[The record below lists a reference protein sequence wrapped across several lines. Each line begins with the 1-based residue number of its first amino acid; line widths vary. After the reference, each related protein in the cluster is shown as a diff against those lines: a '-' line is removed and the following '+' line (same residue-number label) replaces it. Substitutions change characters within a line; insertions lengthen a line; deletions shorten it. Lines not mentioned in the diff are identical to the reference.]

1 MRKLFIP
8 LLLCSALEANE
19 KNGFFIEAGFETGL
33 LEGTQT
39 QEKNYTTTQTTT
51 KTTTNN
57 YNYLPLNSI
66 LQRATNLFKDADIS
80 KLSFSSLSPVRAS
93 LDLSGHLTIE
103 NFLPYN
109 LNNVKLSF
117 TDAQGN
123 VIDLGVIETL
133 PKQSKIVLS
142 YQQFN
147 ETKQVFDNIMEE
159 QKKYY
164 EKEAERRKNKT
175 TSSVSETNREPSF
188 TFPTF
193 EVLSTPHSD
202 PNTQRVFEALS
213 KINTNLVMKYSD
225 TNNFESAK
233 DKTEKFTA
241 KTAEEFTNLMLNMIA
256 VLDSQSWGDAILNA
270 PFEFTDNKQSGECT
284 NKGDSNDNCVYPQK
298 NGLVKSNVDKK
309 YVLDKQSI
317 VNNFRGKTD
326 LDVSLLNGAGVDGLG
341 SNTTPTNNDDG
352 KNYGQLAVVASA
364 LNPQKLFGT
373 DYKTINLADLRAILH
388 EFSHTKGYTH
398 NGNMTYQRVPVVGSN
413 GQQEKKDDGAL
424 KDSDGLP
431 YNVCSLYGGQGQPS
445 FPSNYPNSIYHNC
458 ADVPAGFLGVTA
470 AVWQQLINQNAL
482 PINFANL
489 NSQTN
494 YNLNA
499 TLNTQD
505 MANSVIGTIQKTL
518 TATSTTTTTSYHH
531 SKSLQRFRSPL
542 LGINVKIGYQNYFND
557 FIGLAY
563 YGIIKY
569 NYAKAANQKVQQL
582 SYGGGIDLLLDFIT
596 TYSNKNSPTGIQTRR
611 NFSSSFGIFGGLR
624 GLYNSYYA
632 LNKVKGSGNLDAAT
646 GLNYR
651 YKHSKYSVG
660 ISIPL
665 IQRKASVISSG
676 SDYTNS
682 FVFNEG
688 ASHFKVFFNYGWVF

>member
-39 QEKNYTTTQTTT
+39 QEKRHTTT
-51 KTTTNN
+51 KNTYAT
-57 YNYLPLNSI
+57 YNYLPTDTI
-66 LQRATNLFKDADIS
+66 LKRAANLFTDAKSIS
-80 KLSFSSLSPVRAS
+80 QLNFSSLSPVKV
-93 LDLSGHLTIE
+93 LYIGGKLTIE

-123 VIDLGVIETL
+123 MIDLGVIETI
-133 PKQSKIVLS
+133 PKHSKIVLPG
-142 YQQFN
+142 
-147 ETKQVFDNIMEE
+147 EAFDSL
-159 QKKYY
+159 
-164 EKEAERRKNKT
+164 KEAFDKIDPYTFFLPKFEA
-175 TSSVSETNREPSF
+175 TSTSVS
-188 TFPTF
+188 
-193 EVLSTPHSD
+193 D
-202 PNTQRVFEALS
+202 ANTQRVFETLN
-213 KINTNLVMKYSD
+213 KIKTNLIMKYSNENP
-225 TNNFESAK
+225 NNFNTCPYNNNGNTK
-233 DKTEKFTA
+233 NDCWQPFTPQ
-241 KTAEEFTNLMLNMIA
+241 TAEEFTNLMLNMIA

-270 PFEFTDNKQSGECT
+270 PFDFTNSSTDCDNDPSKCVNPGINGRVDSKVDQQYVLNKQG
-284 NKGDSNDNCVYPQK
+284 
-298 NGLVKSNVDKK
+298 
-309 YVLDKQSI
+309 I
-317 VNNFRGKTD
+317 VNNFRKKIEID
-326 LDVSLLNGAGVDGLG
+326 
-341 SNTTPTNNDDG
+341 
-352 KNYGQLAVVASA
+352 AVVLKNSGVVGLANGYGNDGEYGTLGVEAYA
-364 LNPQKLFGT
+364 LEPQKLFGNNL
-373 DYKTINLADLRAILH
+373 KTINLEDLRTILH
-388 EFSHTKGYTH
+388 EFSHTKGYGH
-398 NGNMTYQRVPVVGSN
+398 NGNMTYQRVPTGQNEN
-413 GQQEKKDDGAL
+413 GKP

-431 YNVCSLYGGQGQPS
+431 YNVCSLYGGSNQPA

-499 TLNTQD
+499 SLNTQD
-505 MANSVIGTIQKTL
+505 LANSMLSTIQKTFV
-518 TATSTTTTTSYHH
+518 TSSVTNHYFS
-531 SKSLQRFRSPL
+531 SASQNFRSPI
-542 LGINVKIGYQNYFND
+542 LGVNAKIGYQNYFND

-632 LNKVKGSGNLDAAT
+632 LNKVKGSGNLDVAT

-660 ISIPL
+660 VSIPL
-665 IQRKASVISSG
+665 IQRKASVVSSDG
-676 SDYTNS
+676 DYTNS

>member
-1 MRKLFIP
+1 MKKLFIP
-8 LLLCSALEANE
+8 LLLFSALEANE

-39 QEKNYTTTQTTT
+39 QEKRHTTT
-51 KTTTNN
+51 KNTYAT
-57 YNYLPLNSI
+57 YNYLPTDTI
-66 LQRATNLFKDADIS
+66 LKRAANLFTDAKSIS
-80 KLSFSSLSPVRAS
+80 QLNFSSLSPVRAS
-93 LDLSGHLTIE
+93 ASMLNGSLTIE

-123 VIDLGVIETL
+123 VIDLGVIETI
-133 PKQSKIVLS
+133 PKHSKIVLPEKLFDGLKQIGP
-142 YQQFN
+142 YIFQQI
-147 ETKQVFDNIMEE
+147 EVSSTQV
-159 QKKYY
+159 
-164 EKEAERRKNKT
+164 
-175 TSSVSETNREPSF
+175 
-188 TFPTF
+188 
-193 EVLSTPHSD
+193 SD
-202 PNTQRVFEALS
+202 ANTQRVFETLN
-213 KINTNLVMKYSD
+213 KIKTNLVVNYRNENK
-225 TNNFESAK
+225 FEGHQSHWEA
-233 DKTEKFTA
+233 FTPQ
-241 KTAEEFTNLMLNMIA
+241 TAEEFTNLMLNMIA

-270 PFEFTDNKQSGECT
+270 PFEFTNSSTDCDNDPSK
-284 NKGDSNDNCVYPQK
+284 CVNPGT
-298 NGLVKSNVDKK
+298 NGLVNSKVDQK
-309 YVLDKQSI
+309 YVLNKQDI
-317 VNNFRGKTD
+317 VNKFRNKAD
-326 LDVSLLNGAGVDGLG
+326 LDVVILKDSGVVGLG
-341 SNTTPTNNDDG
+341 SDITPSNNDDG
-352 KNYGQLAVVASA
+352 KHYGQLGVVASA
-364 LNPQKLFGT
+364 LDPKKLFGN
-373 DYKTINLADLRAILH
+373 DLKTINLADLRTILH

-398 NGNMTYQRVPVVGSN
+398 NGNMTYQRVPTGQNEN
-413 GQQEKKDDGAL
+413 GKP

-431 YNVCSLYGGQGQPS
+431 YNVCSLYGGLGQPA

-482 PINFANL
+482 PINYANL
-489 NSQTN
+489 GSQTN

-499 TLNTQD
+499 SLNTQD
-505 MANSVIGTIQKTL
+505 LANSMLGTIQKTFV
-518 TATSTTTTTSYHH
+518 TSSVTNHYS
-531 SKSLQRFRSPL
+531 SSASQSFRSPI
-542 LGINVKIGYQNYFND
+542 LGVNAKIGYQNYFND

-569 NYAKAANQKVQQL
+569 NYSKALNQKFQQL

-596 TYSNKNSPTGIQTRR
+596 TYSNKNSPTDIQTKR

-624 GLYNSYYA
+624 GLYNSYYV
-632 LNKVKGSGNLDAAT
+632 LNKVKGSGNLDVAT

-665 IQRKASVISSG
+665 IQRKASVVSSG
-676 SDYTNS
+676 GDYTNS

>member
-8 LLLCSALEANE
+8 LLLFSALEANE

-39 QEKNYTTTQTTT
+39 QEKRHTTT
-51 KTTTNN
+51 KNTYAT
-57 YNYLPLNSI
+57 YNYLPTDTI
-66 LQRATNLFKDADIS
+66 LKRAANLFTDAKSIS
-80 KLSFSSLSPVRAS
+80 QLTFSSLSPIKV
-93 LDLSGHLTIE
+93 LYIGGQLTIE

-123 VIDLGVIETL
+123 AIDLGVIETI
-133 PKQSKIVLS
+133 PKHSKIVLPG
-142 YQQFN
+142 
-147 ETKQVFDNIMEE
+147 EAFDSL
-159 QKKYY
+159 
-164 EKEAERRKNKT
+164 KEAFDKIGPYTFFLPKIEA
-175 TSSVSETNREPSF
+175 TSTSVSDT
-188 TFPTF
+188 
-193 EVLSTPHSD
+193 
-202 PNTQRVFEALS
+202 NTQRVFETLN
-213 KINTNLVMKYSD
+213 KIKTNLVVNYRNENK
-225 TNNFESAK
+225 FK
-233 DKTEKFTA
+233 DHENHWEAFTPQ
-241 KTAEEFTNLMLNMIA
+241 TAEEFTNLMLNMIA

-270 PFEFTDNKQSGECT
+270 PFEFTNKGGGGECDT
-284 NKGDSNDNCVYPQK
+284 SKENECVNPGT
-298 NGLVKSNVDKK
+298 NGLVNSQNKS
-309 YVLDKQSI
+309 YVLNKQDI
-317 VNNFRGKTD
+317 VNKFRNKAD
-326 LDVSLLNGAGVDGLG
+326 LDVVVLKDSGVVGLG
-341 SNTTPTNNDDG
+341 SDITPSNNDDG
-352 KNYGQLAVVASA
+352 KHYGQLGVVASA
-364 LNPQKLFGT
+364 LDPKKLFGN
-373 DYKTINLADLRAILH
+373 DLKTINLEDLRTILH

-398 NGNMTYQRVPVVGSN
+398 NGNMTYQRVPVMKDGQVEKDNN
-413 GQQEKKDDGAL
+413 GKP

-431 YNVCSLYGGQGQPS
+431 YNVCSLYEGSNQS
-445 FPSNYPNSIYHNC
+445 AFPSNYPNSIYHNC
-458 ADVPAGFLGVTA
+458 AEVPAGFLGVTA

-489 NSQTN
+489 GSQTN

-499 TLNTQD
+499 SLNTQD
-505 MANSVIGTIQKTL
+505 LANSMLGTIQKTFV
-518 TATSTTTTTSYHH
+518 TSSVTNHYS
-531 SKSLQRFRSPL
+531 SSASQSFRSPI
-542 LGINVKIGYQNYFND
+542 LGVNAKIGYQNYFNN

-569 NYAKAANQKVQQL
+569 NYAKAINQKFQQL

-596 TYSNKNSPTGIQTRR
+596 TYSNKNSPIGIQTKK

-624 GLYNSYYA
+624 GLYNSYYV
-632 LNKVKGSGNLDAAT
+632 LNKVKGSGNLDVAT

-665 IQRKASVISSG
+665 IQRKASVVSSG

-688 ASHFKVFFNYGWVF
+688 ASHFKVFFNYGWIF

>member
-8 LLLCSALEANE
+8 LLLFSTLEANE

-39 QEKNYTTTQTTT
+39 QEKRHTTT
-51 KTTTNN
+51 KNTYAT
-57 YNYLPLNSI
+57 YNYLPTDTI
-66 LQRATNLFKDADIS
+66 LKRAANLFTDAKSIS
-80 KLSFSSLSPVRAS
+80 QLNFSSLSPVKV
-93 LDLSGHLTIE
+93 LYIGGKLTIE

-123 VIDLGVIETL
+123 VIDLGVIETI
-133 PKQSKIVLS
+133 PKHSKIVLPG
-142 YQQFN
+142 
-147 ETKQVFDNIMEE
+147 EAFDSL
-159 QKKYY
+159 
-164 EKEAERRKNKT
+164 KEAFDKIDPYTFFLPKFEA
-175 TSSVSETNREPSF
+175 TSTSVS
-188 TFPTF
+188 
-193 EVLSTPHSD
+193 D
-202 PNTQRVFEALS
+202 ANTQRVFETLN
-213 KINTNLVMKYSD
+213 KIKTNLIMKYSNENPSNFN
-225 TNNFESAK
+225 TCPYNNNGNTK
-233 DKTEKFTA
+233 NDCWQPFTPQ
-241 KTAEEFTNLMLNMIA
+241 TAEEFTNLMLNMIA

-270 PFEFTDNKQSGECT
+270 PFDFTNSSTDCDNDPSKCVNPGINGRVDSKVDQQYVLNKQG
-284 NKGDSNDNCVYPQK
+284 
-298 NGLVKSNVDKK
+298 
-309 YVLDKQSI
+309 I
-317 VNNFRGKTD
+317 VNNFRKKIEID
-326 LDVSLLNGAGVDGLG
+326 
-341 SNTTPTNNDDG
+341 
-352 KNYGQLAVVASA
+352 AVVLKNSGVVGLANGYGNDGEYGTLGVEAYA
-364 LNPQKLFGT
+364 LEPQKLFGNNL
-373 DYKTINLADLRAILH
+373 KTINLEDLRTILH
-388 EFSHTKGYTH
+388 EFSHTKGYGH
-398 NGNMTYQRVPVVGSN
+398 NGNMTYQRVPTGQNEN
-413 GQQEKKDDGAL
+413 GKP

-431 YNVCSLYGGQGQPS
+431 YNVCSLYGGQGQS
-445 FPSNYPNSIYHNC
+445 AFPSNYPNSIYHNC

-489 NSQTN
+489 GSQTN

-499 TLNTQD
+499 SLNTQD
-505 MANSVIGTIQKTL
+505 LANSMLSTIQKTFV
-518 TATSTTTTTSYHH
+518 TSSVTDHYFS
-531 SKSLQRFRSPL
+531 SASQSFRSPI
-542 LGINVKIGYQNYFND
+542 LGVNAKIGYQNYFND

-582 SYGGGIDLLLDFIT
+582 SYGGGIDLLVDFIT
-596 TYSNKNSPTGIQTRR
+596 TYSNKNSPIDIQTRR

-632 LNKVKGSGNLDAAT
+632 LNKVKGSGNLDVAT

-665 IQRKASVISSG
+665 IQRKASVVSSDG
-676 SDYTNS
+676 DYTNS

>member
-1 MRKLFIP
+1 MKKLFIP
-8 LLLCSALEANE
+8 LLLFSALESNE

-39 QEKNYTTTQTTT
+39 QEKRHTTT
-51 KTTTNN
+51 KNTYAT
-57 YNYLPLNSI
+57 YNYLPADSVLK
-66 LQRATNLFKDADIS
+66 RAANLFTNAEAIS
-80 KLSFSSLSPVRAS
+80 KLNFSSLSPVKV
-93 LDLSGHLTIE
+93 LYIGGKLTIE

-123 VIDLGVIETL
+123 VIDLGVIETI
-133 PKQSKIVLS
+133 PKHSKIVLPG
-142 YQQFN
+142 
-147 ETKQVFDNIMEE
+147 EAFDSLKIDPYTFFLP
-159 QKKYY
+159 KI
-164 EKEAERRKNKT
+164 EA
-175 TSSVSETNREPSF
+175 TSTSI
-188 TFPTF
+188 
-193 EVLSTPHSD
+193 SD
-202 PNTQRVFEALS
+202 TNTQRVFETLN
-213 KINTNLVMKYSD
+213 KIKTDLVVNYRNENK
-225 TNNFESAK
+225 FK
-233 DKTEKFTA
+233 DHENHWEAFTPQ
-241 KTAEEFTNLMLNMIA
+241 TAEEFTNLMLNMIA

-270 PFEFTDNKQSGECT
+270 PFEFTNSPTDCDNDPSK
-284 NKGDSNDNCVYPQK
+284 CVNPGT
-298 NGLVKSNVDKK
+298 NGLVNSKVDQK
-309 YVLDKQSI
+309 YVLNKQDI
-317 VNNFRGKTD
+317 VNKFRNKAD
-326 LDVSLLNGAGVDGLG
+326 LDVIVLKDSGVVGLG
-341 SNTTPTNNDDG
+341 SDITPSNNDDG
-352 KNYGQLAVVASA
+352 KHYGQLGVVASA
-364 LNPQKLFGT
+364 LDPKKLFGN
-373 DYKTINLADLRAILH
+373 DLKTIKLEDLRTILH

-398 NGNMTYQRVPVVGSN
+398 NGNMTYQRVPTGQSEN
-413 GQQEKKDDGAL
+413 GKP

-431 YNVCSLYGGQGQPS
+431 YNVCSLYGKSDQPA

-482 PINFANL
+482 PINYANL
-489 NSQTN
+489 GSQTN

-499 TLNTQD
+499 SLNTQD
-505 MANSVIGTIQKTL
+505 LANSMLSTIQKTFV
-518 TATSTTTTTSYHH
+518 TSSVTDHYFS
-531 SKSLQRFRSPL
+531 SASQSFRSPI
-542 LGINVKIGYQNYFND
+542 LGVNAKIGYQNYFND

-569 NYAKAANQKVQQL
+569 NYAKAINQKVQQL

-596 TYSNKNSPTGIQTRR
+596 TYSNKNSPIDIQTKR

-624 GLYNSYYA
+624 GLYNSYYV
-632 LNKVKGSGNLDAAT
+632 LNKVKGSGNLDVAT

-665 IQRKASVISSG
+665 IQRKASVVSSG
-676 SDYTNS
+676 GDYTNS

>member
-8 LLLCSALEANE
+8 LLLCSTLEANE

-39 QEKNYTTTQTTT
+39 QEKRHTTT
-51 KTTTNN
+51 KNTYAT
-57 YNYLPLNSI
+57 YNYLPTDAVLK
-66 LQRATNLFKDADIS
+66 RAANLFTDAKSIS
-80 KLSFSSLSPVRAS
+80 QLNFSSLSPVKV
-93 LDLSGHLTIE
+93 LYIGGKLTIE

-123 VIDLGVIETL
+123 VIDLGVIETI
-133 PKQSKIVLS
+133 PKHSKIVLPG
-142 YQQFN
+142 
-147 ETKQVFDNIMEE
+147 EAFDSLKIDPYTFFLP
-159 QKKYY
+159 KF
-164 EKEAERRKNKT
+164 EA
-175 TSSVSETNREPSF
+175 TSTSVS
-188 TFPTF
+188 
-193 EVLSTPHSD
+193 D
-202 PNTQRVFEALS
+202 ANTQRVFETLN
-213 KINTNLVMKYSD
+213 KIKTNLIMKYSSENP
-225 TNNFESAK
+225 NNFNTCPYNNNGNTK
-233 DKTEKFTA
+233 NDCWQPFTPQ
-241 KTAEEFTNLMLNMIA
+241 TAEEFTNLMLNMIA

-270 PFEFTDNKQSGECT
+270 PFEFTNSSTDCDNDPSKCVNPGINGRVDSKVDQQYVLNKQG
-284 NKGDSNDNCVYPQK
+284 
-298 NGLVKSNVDKK
+298 
-309 YVLDKQSI
+309 I
-317 VNNFRGKTD
+317 VNNFRKKIEID
-326 LDVSLLNGAGVDGLG
+326 
-341 SNTTPTNNDDG
+341 
-352 KNYGQLAVVASA
+352 AVVLKNSGVVGLANGYGNDGEYGTLGVEAYA
-364 LNPQKLFGT
+364 LDSTKLFGNNL
-373 DYKTINLADLRAILH
+373 KTINLENLRTILH
-388 EFSHTKGYTH
+388 EFSHTKGYGH
-398 NGNMTYQRVPVVGSN
+398 NGNMTYQRVPTGQNEN
-413 GQQEKKDDGAL
+413 GKP

-431 YNVCSLYGGQGQPS
+431 YNVCSLYGGQGQS
-445 FPSNYPNSIYHNC
+445 AFPSNYPNSIYHNC

-489 NSQTN
+489 GSQTN

-499 TLNTQD
+499 SLNTQD
-505 MANSVIGTIQKTL
+505 LANSMLSTIQKTFV
-518 TATSTTTTTSYHH
+518 TSSVTNHYFS
-531 SKSLQRFRSPL
+531 SASQSFRSPI
-542 LGINVKIGYQNYFND
+542 LGVNAKIGYQNYFND

-582 SYGGGIDLLLDFIT
+582 SYGGGIDLLVDFIT
-596 TYSNKNSPTGIQTRR
+596 TYSNKNSPIDIQTRR

-632 LNKVKGSGNLDAAT
+632 LNKVKGSGNLDVAT

-665 IQRKASVISSG
+665 IQRKASIVSSDG
-676 SDYTNS
+676 DYTNS
-682 FVFNEG
+682 LVFNEG

>member
-39 QEKNYTTTQTTT
+39 QEKRHTTT
-51 KTTTNN
+51 KNTYAT
-57 YNYLPLNSI
+57 YNYLPTDAVLK
-66 LQRATNLFKDADIS
+66 RAANLFTDAKSIS
-80 KLSFSSLSPVRAS
+80 QLNFSSLSPVKV
-93 LDLSGHLTIE
+93 LYIGGKLTIE

-123 VIDLGVIETL
+123 IIDLGVIETI
-133 PKQSKIVLS
+133 PKHSKIVLPG
-142 YQQFN
+142 
-147 ETKQVFDNIMEE
+147 EAFDSL
-159 QKKYY
+159 
-164 EKEAERRKNKT
+164 KEAFDKIDPYTFFLPKFEA
-175 TSSVSETNREPSF
+175 TSTSVS
-188 TFPTF
+188 
-193 EVLSTPHSD
+193 D
-202 PNTQRVFEALS
+202 ANTQRVFETLN
-213 KINTNLVMKYSD
+213 KIKTNLIMKYSNENPSNFN
-225 TNNFESAK
+225 TCPYNNNGNTK
-233 DKTEKFTA
+233 NDCWQPFTLQ
-241 KTAEEFTNLMLNMIA
+241 TAEEFTNLMLNMIA

-270 PFEFTDNKQSGECT
+270 PFDFTNSSTDCDNDPSKCVNPGINGRVDSKVDQQYVLNKQG
-284 NKGDSNDNCVYPQK
+284 
-298 NGLVKSNVDKK
+298 
-309 YVLDKQSI
+309 I
-317 VNNFRGKTD
+317 VNNFRKKIEID
-326 LDVSLLNGAGVDGLG
+326 
-341 SNTTPTNNDDG
+341 
-352 KNYGQLAVVASA
+352 AVVLKNSGVVGLANGYGNDGEYGTLGVEAYA
-364 LNPQKLFGT
+364 LDPKKLFGNNL
-373 DYKTINLADLRAILH
+373 KTINLEDLRTILH
-388 EFSHTKGYTH
+388 EFSHTKGYGH
-398 NGNMTYQRVPVVGSN
+398 NGNMTYQRVPTGQNEN
-413 GQQEKKDDGAL
+413 GKP

-431 YNVCSLYGGQGQPS
+431 YNVCSLYGGQGQS
-445 FPSNYPNSIYHNC
+445 AFPSNYPNSIYHNC

-489 NSQTN
+489 GSQTN

-499 TLNTQD
+499 SLNTQD
-505 MANSVIGTIQKTL
+505 LANSMLSTIQKTFV
-518 TATSTTTTTSYHH
+518 TSSVTDHYFS
-531 SKSLQRFRSPL
+531 SASQSFRSPI
-542 LGINVKIGYQNYFND
+542 LGVNAKIGYQNYFND

-582 SYGGGIDLLLDFIT
+582 SYGGGIDLLVDFIT
-596 TYSNKNSPTGIQTRR
+596 TYSNKNSPIDIQTRR

-632 LNKVKGSGNLDAAT
+632 LNKVKGSGNLDVAT

-665 IQRKASVISSG
+665 IQRKASIVSSDG
-676 SDYTNS
+676 DYTNS

>member
-1 MRKLFIP
+1 MRKLFTS

-39 QEKNYTTTQTTT
+39 QEKRHTTT
-51 KTTTNN
+51 KNTYTT
-57 YNYLPLNSI
+57 YNYLPTDTI
-66 LQRATNLFKDADIS
+66 LKRVANLFTDAKSIS
-80 KLSFSSLSPVRAS
+80 QLNFSSLSPVKV
-93 LDLSGHLTIE
+93 LYIGGKLTIE

-123 VIDLGVIETL
+123 VTDLGVIETI
-133 PKQSKIVLS
+133 PKHSKIVLPG
-142 YQQFN
+142 
-147 ETKQVFDNIMEE
+147 EAFDSL
-159 QKKYY
+159 
-164 EKEAERRKNKT
+164 KEAFDKIDPYTFFLPKFEA
-175 TSSVSETNREPSF
+175 TSTSVS
-188 TFPTF
+188 
-193 EVLSTPHSD
+193 D
-202 PNTQRVFEALS
+202 ANTQRVFETLN
-213 KINTNLVMKYSD
+213 KIKTNLIMKYSNENPSNFN
-225 TNNFESAK
+225 TCPYNNNGNTK
-233 DKTEKFTA
+233 NDCWQPFTPQ
-241 KTAEEFTNLMLNMIA
+241 TAEEFTNLMLNMIA

-270 PFEFTDNKQSGECT
+270 PFDFTNSSTDCDNDPSKCVNPGINGRVDSKVDQQYVLNKQG
-284 NKGDSNDNCVYPQK
+284 
-298 NGLVKSNVDKK
+298 
-309 YVLDKQSI
+309 I
-317 VNNFRGKTD
+317 VNNFRKKIEID
-326 LDVSLLNGAGVDGLG
+326 
-341 SNTTPTNNDDG
+341 
-352 KNYGQLAVVASA
+352 AVVLKNSGVVGLANGYGNDGEYGTLGVEAYA
-364 LNPQKLFGT
+364 LDPTKLFGNNL
-373 DYKTINLADLRAILH
+373 KTINLADLRTILH
-388 EFSHTKGYTH
+388 EFSHTKGYGH
-398 NGNMTYQRVPVVGSN
+398 NGNMTYQRVPTGQNEN
-413 GQQEKKDDGAL
+413 GKP

-431 YNVCSLYGGQGQPS
+431 YNVCSLYGGQGQS
-445 FPSNYPNSIYHNC
+445 AFPSNYPNSIYHNC

-489 NSQTN
+489 GSQTN

-499 TLNTQD
+499 SLNTQD
-505 MANSVIGTIQKTL
+505 LANSMLSTIQKTFV
-518 TATSTTTTTSYHH
+518 TSSVTNHYVS
-531 SKSLQRFRSPL
+531 SASQSFRSPI
-542 LGINVKIGYQNYFND
+542 LGVNAKIGYQNYFND

-582 SYGGGIDLLLDFIT
+582 SYGGGIDLLVDFIT

-624 GLYNSYYA
+624 GLYNSYYV
-632 LNKVKGSGNLDAAT
+632 LNKVKGSGNLDVAT

-665 IQRKASVISSG
+665 IQRKASVVSSDG
-676 SDYTNS
+676 DYTNS

>member
-1 MRKLFIP
+1 MRKLFTSF
-8 LLLCSALEANE
+8 LLFSALEANE

-39 QEKNYTTTQTTT
+39 QEKRHTTT
-51 KTTTNN
+51 KNTYAT
-57 YNYLPLNSI
+57 YNYLPTDTI
-66 LQRATNLFKDADIS
+66 LKRAANLFTDAKSIS
-80 KLSFSSLSPVRAS
+80 QLNFSSLSPVKV
-93 LDLSGHLTIE
+93 LYIGGKLTIE

-123 VIDLGVIETL
+123 MIDLGVIETI
-133 PKQSKIVLS
+133 PKHSKIVLPG
-142 YQQFN
+142 
-147 ETKQVFDNIMEE
+147 EAFDSL
-159 QKKYY
+159 
-164 EKEAERRKNKT
+164 KEAFDKIDPYTFFLPKFEA
-175 TSSVSETNREPSF
+175 TSTSVS
-188 TFPTF
+188 
-193 EVLSTPHSD
+193 D
-202 PNTQRVFEALS
+202 ANTQRVFETLN
-213 KINTNLVMKYSD
+213 KIKTNLIMKYSNENPSNFN
-225 TNNFESAK
+225 TCPYNNNGSTK
-233 DKTEKFTA
+233 NDCWQPFTPQ
-241 KTAEEFTNLMLNMIA
+241 TAEEFTNLMLNMIA

-270 PFEFTDNKQSGECT
+270 PFEFTNSSTDCDNDPSKCVNPGINGRVDSKVDQQYVLNKQG
-284 NKGDSNDNCVYPQK
+284 
-298 NGLVKSNVDKK
+298 
-309 YVLDKQSI
+309 I
-317 VNNFRGKTD
+317 VNNFRKKIEID
-326 LDVSLLNGAGVDGLG
+326 
-341 SNTTPTNNDDG
+341 
-352 KNYGQLAVVASA
+352 AVVLKNSGVVGLANGYGNDSEYGTLGVEAYA
-364 LNPQKLFGT
+364 LDPTKLFGNNL
-373 DYKTINLADLRAILH
+373 KTINLADLRTILH
-388 EFSHTKGYTH
+388 EFSHTKGYGH
-398 NGNMTYQRVPVVGSN
+398 NGNMTYQRVPTGQNEN
-413 GQQEKKDDGAL
+413 GKP

-431 YNVCSLYGGQGQPS
+431 YNVCSLYGGQGQS
-445 FPSNYPNSIYHNC
+445 TFPSNYPNSIYHNC

-489 NSQTN
+489 GSQTN

-499 TLNTQD
+499 SLNTQD
-505 MANSVIGTIQKTL
+505 LANSMLSTIQKTFV
-518 TATSTTTTTSYHH
+518 TSSVTNHYFS
-531 SKSLQRFRSPL
+531 SASQSFRSPI
-542 LGINVKIGYQNYFND
+542 LGVNAKIGYQNYFND

-596 TYSNKNSPTGIQTRR
+596 TYSNKNSPIDIQTRR

-632 LNKVKGSGNLDAAT
+632 LNKVKGSANLDVAT

-665 IQRKASVISSG
+665 IQRKASIVSSNG
-676 SDYTNS
+676 DYTNS
-682 FVFNEG
+682 LVFNEG

>member
-1 MRKLFIP
+1 MRKLFTS

-39 QEKNYTTTQTTT
+39 QEKRHTTT
-51 KTTTNN
+51 KNTYAT
-57 YNYLPLNSI
+57 YNYLPTDTI
-66 LQRATNLFKDADIS
+66 LKRAANLFTDAKSIS
-80 KLSFSSLSPVRAS
+80 QLNFSSLSPVKV
-93 LDLSGHLTIE
+93 LYIGGKLTIE

-109 LNNVKLSF
+109 LSNVKLSF

-123 VIDLGVIETL
+123 MIDLGVIETI
-133 PKQSKIVLS
+133 PKHSKIVLPG
-142 YQQFN
+142 
-147 ETKQVFDNIMEE
+147 EAFDSL
-159 QKKYY
+159 
-164 EKEAERRKNKT
+164 KEAFDKIDPYTFFFPKFEA
-175 TSSVSETNREPSF
+175 TSTSVS
-188 TFPTF
+188 
-193 EVLSTPHSD
+193 D
-202 PNTQRVFEALS
+202 ANTQRVFETLN
-213 KINTNLVMKYSD
+213 KIKTNLIMKYSNENP
-225 TNNFESAK
+225 NNFNTCPYNNNSNTK
-233 DKTEKFTA
+233 NDCWQPFTPQ
-241 KTAEEFTNLMLNMIA
+241 TAEEFTNLMLNMIA

-270 PFEFTDNKQSGECT
+270 PFDFTNSSTDCDNDPSKCVNPGINGRVDSKVDQQYVLNKQG
-284 NKGDSNDNCVYPQK
+284 
-298 NGLVKSNVDKK
+298 
-309 YVLDKQSI
+309 I
-317 VNNFRGKTD
+317 VNNFRKKIEID
-326 LDVSLLNGAGVDGLG
+326 
-341 SNTTPTNNDDG
+341 
-352 KNYGQLAVVASA
+352 AVVLKNSGVVGLANGYGNDGEYGTLGVEAYA
-364 LNPQKLFGT
+364 LEPTKLFGNNL
-373 DYKTINLADLRAILH
+373 KTINLQDLRTILH
-388 EFSHTKGYTH
+388 EFSHTKGYGH
-398 NGNMTYQRVPVVGSN
+398 NGNMTYQRVPTGQNEN
-413 GQQEKKDDGAL
+413 GKP

-431 YNVCSLYGGQGQPS
+431 YNVCSLYGGQGQS
-445 FPSNYPNSIYHNC
+445 AFPSNYPNSIYHNC

-489 NSQTN
+489 GSQTN

-499 TLNTQD
+499 SLNTQD
-505 MANSVIGTIQKTL
+505 LANSMLSTIQKTFV
-518 TATSTTTTTSYHH
+518 TSSVTNHYFSSTS
-531 SKSLQRFRSPL
+531 QNFRSPI
-542 LGINVKIGYQNYFND
+542 LGVNAKIGYQNYFND

-582 SYGGGIDLLLDFIT
+582 SYGGGIDLLVDFIT
-596 TYSNKNSPTGIQTRR
+596 TYSNKNNPIDIQTRR

-632 LNKVKGSGNLDAAT
+632 LNKVKGSGNLDVAT

-665 IQRKASVISSG
+665 IQRKASIVSSNG
-676 SDYTNS
+676 DYTNS

>member
-8 LLLCSALEANE
+8 LLLFSALEANE

-39 QEKNYTTTQTTT
+39 QEKRHTTT
-51 KTTTNN
+51 KNTYAT
-57 YNYLPLNSI
+57 YNYLPTDAVLK
-66 LQRATNLFKDADIS
+66 RAANLFTDAKSIS
-80 KLSFSSLSPVRAS
+80 QLNFSSLSPVKV
-93 LDLSGHLTIE
+93 LYIGGKLTIE

-109 LNNVKLSF
+109 LSNVKLSF

-123 VIDLGVIETL
+123 VIDLGVIETI
-133 PKQSKIVLS
+133 PKHSKIVLPG
-142 YQQFN
+142 
-147 ETKQVFDNIMEE
+147 EAFDSL
-159 QKKYY
+159 
-164 EKEAERRKNKT
+164 KEAFDKIDPYTFFFPKFEA
-175 TSSVSETNREPSF
+175 TSTSVS
-188 TFPTF
+188 
-193 EVLSTPHSD
+193 D
-202 PNTQRVFEALS
+202 ANTQRVFETLN
-213 KINTNLVMKYSD
+213 KIKTNLIMKYRNENP
-225 TNNFESAK
+225 NNFNTCPYNNNGNTK
-233 DKTEKFTA
+233 NDCWQPFTPQ
-241 KTAEEFTNLMLNMIA
+241 TAEEFTNLMLNMIA

-270 PFEFTDNKQSGECT
+270 PFDFTNSPTDCDNDPSKCVNPGINGRVDSKVDQQYVLNKQG
-284 NKGDSNDNCVYPQK
+284 
-298 NGLVKSNVDKK
+298 
-309 YVLDKQSI
+309 I
-317 VNNFRGKTD
+317 VNNFRKKIEID
-326 LDVSLLNGAGVDGLG
+326 
-341 SNTTPTNNDDG
+341 
-352 KNYGQLAVVASA
+352 AVVLKNSGVVGLANGYGNDGEYGTLGVEAYA
-364 LNPQKLFGT
+364 LDPTKLFGNNL
-373 DYKTINLADLRAILH
+373 KTINLEDLRTILH
-388 EFSHTKGYTH
+388 EFSHTKGYGH
-398 NGNMTYQRVPVVGSN
+398 NGNMTYQRVPTGQNEN
-413 GQQEKKDDGAL
+413 GKP

-431 YNVCSLYGGQGQPS
+431 YNVCSLYGGQGQS
-445 FPSNYPNSIYHNC
+445 AFPSNYPNSIYHNC

-489 NSQTN
+489 DSQTN

-499 TLNTQD
+499 SLNTQD
-505 MANSVIGTIQKTL
+505 LANSMLSTIQKTFV
-518 TATSTTTTTSYHH
+518 TSSVTNRYFS
-531 SKSLQRFRSPL
+531 SASQNFRSPI
-542 LGINVKIGYQNYFND
+542 LGVNAKIGYQNYFND

-582 SYGGGIDLLLDFIT
+582 SYGGGIDLLVDFIT
-596 TYSNKNSPTGIQTRR
+596 TYSNKNNPIDIQTRR

-632 LNKVKGSGNLDAAT
+632 LNKVKGSGNLDVAT

-665 IQRKASVISSG
+665 IQRKASIVSSDG
-676 SDYTNS
+676 DYTNS

>member
-39 QEKNYTTTQTTT
+39 QEKRHTTT
-51 KTTTNN
+51 KNTYAT

-164 EKEAERRKNKT
+164 EKEAERRKNKAA
-175 TSSVSETNREPSF
+175 SSVSETKREPSF

-202 PNTQRVFEALS
+202 PNTQRVFEVLS

-270 PFEFTDNKQSGECT
+270 PFEFTNSPTDCDNDSSKCVNPGINGRVDSQ
-284 NKGDSNDNCVYPQK
+284 NKS
-298 NGLVKSNVDKK
+298 
-309 YVLDKQSI
+309 YVLNKQSI

-364 LNPQKLFGT
+364 LNPQKLFGNNL
-373 DYKTINLADLRAILH
+373 KTINLQDLRAILH

-398 NGNMTYQRVPVVGSN
+398 NGNMTYQRVPVMKDGQVEKDNN
-413 GQQEKKDDGAL
+413 GKP

-489 NSQTN
+489 SSQTN

-499 TLNTQD
+499 SLNTQD
-505 MANSVIGTIQKTL
+505 MANSVIGTIQKTFV
-518 TATSTTTTTSYHH
+518 TSSVTNHYLS
-531 SKSLQRFRSPL
+531 SASQNFRSPI
-542 LGINVKIGYQNYFND
+542 LGVNAKIGYQNYFND

-582 SYGGGIDLLLDFIT
+582 SYGGGIDLLVDFIT
-596 TYSNKNSPTGIQTRR
+596 TYSNKNNPTGIQTRR

-632 LNKVKGSGNLDAAT
+632 LNKVKGSGNLDVAT

-660 ISIPL
+660 VSIPL
-665 IQRKASVISSG
+665 IQRKASIVSSDG
-676 SDYTNS
+676 DYTNS

>member
-1 MRKLFIP
+1 MKKLFIP
-8 LLLCSALEANE
+8 LLLFSALEANE

-39 QEKNYTTTQTTT
+39 QEKRHTTT
-51 KTTTNN
+51 KNTYAT
-57 YNYLPLNSI
+57 YNYLPTDTI
-66 LQRATNLFKDADIS
+66 LKRAANLFTNAEAIS
-80 KLSFSSLSPVRAS
+80 KLKFSSLSPVRV
-93 LDLSGHLTIE
+93 LYMYNGQLTIE

-123 VIDLGVIETL
+123 VIDLGVIETI
-133 PKQSKIVLS
+133 PKHSKIVLPG
-142 YQQFN
+142 
-147 ETKQVFDNIMEE
+147 EAFDSLKIDPYTLFLP
-159 QKKYY
+159 KI
-164 EKEAERRKNKT
+164 EA
-175 TSSVSETNREPSF
+175 TSTSVS
-188 TFPTF
+188 
-193 EVLSTPHSD
+193 D
-202 PNTQRVFEALS
+202 ANTQRVFETLN
-213 KINTNLVMKYSD
+213 KIKTNLIVNYRNENK
-225 TNNFESAK
+225 FK
-233 DKTEKFTA
+233 DHENHWEAFTPQ
-241 KTAEEFTNLMLNMIA
+241 TAEEFTNLMLNMIA

-270 PFEFTDNKQSGECT
+270 PFEFTNKGGGGECDT
-284 NKGDSNDNCVYPQK
+284 SKENDCVNPGT
-298 NGLVKSNVDKK
+298 NGLVNSKVDQQ
-309 YVLDKQSI
+309 YVLNKQDI
-317 VNNFRGKTD
+317 VNKFRNKAD
-326 LDVSLLNGAGVDGLG
+326 LDVVVLKDSGVVGLG
-341 SNTTPTNNDDG
+341 SDITPSNNDDG
-352 KNYGQLAVVASA
+352 KHYGQLGVVASA
-364 LNPQKLFGT
+364 LDPKKLFGN
-373 DYKTINLADLRAILH
+373 DLKTIKLEDLRTILH

-398 NGNMTYQRVPVVGSN
+398 NGNMTYQRVPVMKDGQVEKDNN
-413 GQQEKKDDGAL
+413 GKP

-431 YNVCSLYGGQGQPS
+431 YNVCSLYGGSNQPA

-482 PINFANL
+482 PIDYANL
-489 NSQTN
+489 SAQTN

-499 TLNTQD
+499 SLNTQD
-505 MANSVIGTIQKTL
+505 LANSMLGTIQKTFV
-518 TATSTTTTTSYHH
+518 TSSVTNHYFS
-531 SKSLQRFRSPL
+531 SASQSFRSPI
-542 LGINVKIGYQNYFND
+542 LGVNAKIGYQNYFND

-569 NYAKAANQKVQQL
+569 NYSKALNQKFQQL

-596 TYSNKNSPTGIQTRR
+596 TYSNKNNPTGVQTRR

-624 GLYNSYYA
+624 GLYNSYYV
-632 LNKVKGSGNLDAAT
+632 LNKVKGSGNLDVAT

-665 IQRKASVISSG
+665 IQRKASVVSSG
-676 SDYTNS
+676 GDYTNS

>member
-8 LLLCSALEANE
+8 LLLFSALEANE

-39 QEKNYTTTQTTT
+39 QEKRHTTT
-51 KTTTNN
+51 KNTYAT
-57 YNYLPLNSI
+57 YNYLPTDSVLK
-66 LQRATNLFKDADIS
+66 RAANLFTDAKSIS
-80 KLSFSSLSPVRAS
+80 QLNFSSLSPVKV
-93 LDLSGHLTIE
+93 LYIGGQLTIE

-109 LNNVKLSF
+109 LSNVKLSF

-123 VIDLGVIETL
+123 VIDLGVIETI
-133 PKQSKIVLS
+133 PKHSKIVLPG
-142 YQQFN
+142 
-147 ETKQVFDNIMEE
+147 EAFDSLKIDPYTLFLP
-159 QKKYY
+159 KI
-164 EKEAERRKNKT
+164 EA
-175 TSSVSETNREPSF
+175 TSTSVS
-188 TFPTF
+188 
-193 EVLSTPHSD
+193 D
-202 PNTQRVFEALS
+202 ANTQRVFETLN
-213 KINTNLVMKYSD
+213 KIKTNLIMKYSNENPSNFN
-225 TNNFESAK
+225 TCPYNNNGNTK
-233 DKTEKFTA
+233 NDCWQNFTPQ
-241 KTAEEFTNLMLNMIA
+241 TAEEFTNLMLNMIA

-270 PFEFTDNKQSGECT
+270 PFEFTNSSTDCDSDPSKCVNPGVNGRVDTKVDQQYILNKQG
-284 NKGDSNDNCVYPQK
+284 
-298 NGLVKSNVDKK
+298 
-309 YVLDKQSI
+309 I
-317 VNNFRGKTD
+317 INNFRKKIEID
-326 LDVSLLNGAGVDGLG
+326 
-341 SNTTPTNNDDG
+341 
-352 KNYGQLAVVASA
+352 AVVLKNSGVVGLANGYGNDGEYGTLGVEAYA
-364 LNPQKLFGT
+364 LEPQKLFGNNL
-373 DYKTINLADLRAILH
+373 KTINLEDLRTILH

-398 NGNMTYQRVPVVGSN
+398 NGNMTYQRVPVMKDGQVEKDNN
-413 GQQEKKDDGAL
+413 GKP

-431 YNVCSLYGGQGQPS
+431 YNVCSLYEGSNQS
-445 FPSNYPNSIYHNC
+445 AFPSNYPNSIYHNC

-482 PINFANL
+482 PINYANL
-489 NSQTN
+489 SAQTN

-499 TLNTQD
+499 SLNTQD
-505 MANSVIGTIQKTL
+505 LANSMLSTIQKTFV
-518 TATSTTTTTSYHH
+518 TSSVTNHYFS
-531 SKSLQRFRSPL
+531 SASQSFRSPI
-542 LGINVKIGYQNYFND
+542 LGVNAKIGYQNYFND

-569 NYAKAANQKVQQL
+569 NYSKALNQKFQQL

-596 TYSNKNSPTGIQTRR
+596 TYSNKNSPIDIQTRR

-624 GLYNSYYA
+624 GLYNSYYV
-632 LNKVKGSGNLDAAT
+632 LNKVKGSGNLDVAT

-665 IQRKASVISSG
+665 IQRKASVVSSG

>member
-8 LLLCSALEANE
+8 FLLFSALEANE

-39 QEKNYTTTQTTT
+39 QEKRHTTT
-51 KTTTNN
+51 KNTYAT
-57 YNYLPLNSI
+57 YNYLPTDSVLK
-66 LQRATNLFKDADIS
+66 RAANLFADAKSIS
-80 KLSFSSLSPVRAS
+80 QLKFSSLSPVRAS
-93 LDLSGHLTIE
+93 ASMLNGSLTIE

-123 VIDLGVIETL
+123 IIDLGVIETI
-133 PKQSKIVLS
+133 PKHSKIVLPEKLFDGLKQIGP
-142 YQQFN
+142 YIFQQI
-147 ETKQVFDNIMEE
+147 EVSSTQV
-159 QKKYY
+159 
-164 EKEAERRKNKT
+164 
-175 TSSVSETNREPSF
+175 
-188 TFPTF
+188 
-193 EVLSTPHSD
+193 SD
-202 PNTQRVFEALS
+202 ANTQRVFETLNNI
-213 KINTNLVMKYSD
+213 KTNLVMKYLD
-225 TNNFESAK
+225 NNPFANTCGSQSK
-233 DKTEKFTA
+233 NDCWQNFTPQ
-241 KTAEEFTNLMLNMIA
+241 TAEEFTNLMLNMIA

-270 PFEFTDNKQSGECT
+270 PFEFTNKGGGGECDT
-284 NKGDSNDNCVYPQK
+284 SKENECVNPGT
-298 NGLVKSNVDKK
+298 NGLVNSQDAKK
-309 YVLDKQSI
+309 YVLKPQEI
-317 VNNFRGKTD
+317 VDNFRSKTD
-326 LDVSLLNGAGVDGLG
+326 LGVVVLKSSEVVGLG
-341 SNTTPTNNDDG
+341 SDITPSNNDDG
-352 KNYGQLAVVASA
+352 KRYGQLGVVASA
-364 LNPQKLFGT
+364 LDPKKLFGN
-373 DYKTINLADLRAILH
+373 DLKTINLADLRTILH

-398 NGNMTYQRVPVVGSN
+398 NGNMTYQRVPVTKDGQVEKDSN
-413 GQQEKKDDGAL
+413 GKP

-431 YNVCSLYGGQGQPS
+431 YNVCSRFNGSGQS
-445 FPSNYPNSIYHNC
+445 AFPSNYPNSIYHNC

-482 PINFANL
+482 PIDYANL
-489 NSQTN
+489 SAQKN

-499 TLNTQD
+499 SLNTQD
-505 MANSVIGTIQKTL
+505 LANSMLGTIQKTFV
-518 TATSTTTTTSYHH
+518 TSSVTNHYS
-531 SKSLQRFRSPL
+531 SSASQSFRSPI
-542 LGINVKIGYQNYFND
+542 LGVNAKIGYQNYFND

-569 NYAKAANQKVQQL
+569 NYSKALNQKFQQL

-596 TYSNKNSPTGIQTRR
+596 TYSNKNSPIGVQTRK

-624 GLYNSYYA
+624 GLYNSYYV
-632 LNKVKGSGNLDAAT
+632 LNKVKGSGNLDVAT

-665 IQRKASVISSG
+665 IQRKASVVSSG